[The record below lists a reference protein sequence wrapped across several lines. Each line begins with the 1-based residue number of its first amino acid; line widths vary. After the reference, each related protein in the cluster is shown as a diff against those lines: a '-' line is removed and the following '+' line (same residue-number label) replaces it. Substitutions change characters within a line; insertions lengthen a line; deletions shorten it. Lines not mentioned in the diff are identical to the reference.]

1 MLPAALKKYMVIL
14 LIGSRCVSGAVIKEG
29 ESKKKKKN
37 AKEIRKGYGK
47 ENLGGTSDGKW

>member
-29 ESKKKKKN
+29 ESKKKKN